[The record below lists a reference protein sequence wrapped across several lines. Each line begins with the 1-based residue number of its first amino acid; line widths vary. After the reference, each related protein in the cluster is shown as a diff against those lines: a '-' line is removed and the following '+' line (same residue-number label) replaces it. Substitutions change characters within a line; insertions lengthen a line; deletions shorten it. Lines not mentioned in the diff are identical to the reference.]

1 MDIVRRKPLSK
12 GSTGDKISVKRFI
25 PPKTSHLHYSHLKW
39 TMCQGQER
47 QMNSQPGLQWKDR
60 KMLILKEGCCVNCAT
75 VTLQAP
81 YTVRNMKN

>member
-12 GSTGDKISVKRFI
+12 GSTGDKISVKRFGGSTFVLISFAAHISCFFFILSYLTSRFI

-47 QMNSQPGLQWKDR
+47 QMNREIP
-60 KMLILKEGCCVNCAT
+60 MCIPE
-75 VTLQAP
+75 
-81 YTVRNMKN
+81 Y